1 MRFLFPQRNI
11 SRIRLVLEAAGAED
25 LTDNDDWT
33 GQAEEGVTISVD
45 VEKRDLAA
53 EIASSQHERAI
64 WSEGRKA
71 YRQYQIAAINPYSAS
86 TPAYGLWEEG
96 FEHQEA
102 QASCRS
108 PSW

>member
-1 MRFLFPQRNI
+1 M
-11 SRIRLVLEAAGAED
+11 
-25 LTDNDDWT
+25 
-33 GQAEEGVTISVD
+33 TISVN

-53 EIASSQHERAI
+53 EIALAQHERAI

-71 YRQYQIAAINPYSAS
+71 YRQSQIAAINPYSAR
-86 TPAYGLWEEG
+86 TPAYVLWEEG

-108 PSW
+108 LPW